1 MVNQLDEIQGVASVK
16 TKTIKSLM
24 IKLQPQFTNGHDFCE
39 LIVDESRNGF
49 TARLCNETYSF
60 SWGAPGNDFVQFL
73 IDTFSKHNDYLF
85 GKLEDFSKRNYVD
98 NEKTAQAMKVML
110 LQARRHNQID
120 EEQAREIWEEI
131 ESFEGNDD
139 VTQNHLYS
147 EWSHWFE
154 QAIEQDI
161 FSNEPWF
168 EDFIQYNEDWRC
180 RVFCEKVAPI
190 LAEVL
195 KVEYGKVDVLNEQP

>member
-1 MVNQLDEIQGVASVK
+1 MDIQGVISVEA
-16 TKTIKSLM
+16 KTIKSLM
-24 IKLQPQFTNGHDFCE
+24 VELEPKYTNGHDYCE

-60 SWGAPGNDFVQFL
+60 SWGAPGNDFIQFL
-73 IDTFSKHNDYLF
+73 IDTFSKNNDYLF
-85 GKLEDFSKRNYVD
+85 GKLEDYSKRDYVD
-98 NEKTAQAMKVML
+98 TEKTAKAMKVLL
-110 LQARRHNQID
+110 LQARRYNQID

-131 ESFEGNDD
+131 EYFRGNDEI
-139 VTQNHLYS
+139 TQNHLYS
-147 EWSHWFE
+147 EWSNWFE
-154 QAIEQDI
+154 CAIKQEI

-168 EDFIQYNEDWRC
+168 EEFISYNEDWRC

-195 KVEYGKVDVLNEQP
+195 KVEYELVGVNE